1 MKRLR
6 FTWGTGIVLVLIVF
20 AGAMALLVTISFR
33 QSINLEYEDYYPR
46 EIAHQTLIDKRNNAA
61 ALPEAVT
68 IVKGDGIIEIGF
80 PQIFDRDSLTGTIDL
95 FRPADNTRDVM
106 MLIKTDTSG
115 RQIIPTA
122 DLDLGVYIV
131 KIEWEHSGE
140 YYYKEQEI
148 YVSESDRKKK

>member
-33 QSINLEYEDYYPR
+33 QSINLEYDDYYPR
-46 EIAHQTLIDKRNNAA
+46 EIAHQTLIDKRNNAV

-68 IVKGDGIIEIGF
+68 IVKGDGIIDICF

-122 DLDLGVYIV
+122 NLDLGVYIV
-131 KIEWEHSGE
+131 KIEWEHGGE
-140 YYYKEQEI
+140 YYYKEQEL
-148 YVSESDRKKK
+148 K

>member
-6 FTWGTGIVLVLIVF
+6 FTWGTAIVLVLIVF

-33 QSINLEYEDYYPR
+33 QSINLEYDDYYPR
-46 EIAHQTLIDKRNNAA
+46 EIAHQTLIDKRNNTA

-68 IVKGDGIIEIGF
+68 IEKGDGIIDIRF

-106 MLIKTDTSG
+106 MLIKTDTAG